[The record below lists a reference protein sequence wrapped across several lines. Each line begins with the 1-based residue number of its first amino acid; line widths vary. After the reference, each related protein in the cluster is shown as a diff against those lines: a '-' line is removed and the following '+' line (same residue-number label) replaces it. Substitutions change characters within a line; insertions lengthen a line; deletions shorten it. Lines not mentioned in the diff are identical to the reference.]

1 MEYLMNVHLLRERDR
16 LKQRIVT
23 LGSSVDQQLQNAIA
37 SITTRDAAL
46 AAAVNTANDVING
59 QVVRHAK

>member
-1 MEYLMNVHLLRERDR
+1 MNVHLLRERDR